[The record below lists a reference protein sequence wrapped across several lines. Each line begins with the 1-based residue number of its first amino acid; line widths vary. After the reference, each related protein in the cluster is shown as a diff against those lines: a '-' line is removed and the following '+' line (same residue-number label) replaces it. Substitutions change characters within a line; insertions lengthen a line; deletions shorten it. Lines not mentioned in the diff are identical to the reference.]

1 MGESGCLVPIG
12 VPAGIVS
19 GFEGVPDGGGLV
31 RFADRL
37 IALDPAEYRIWDAV
51 AVAPKPT
58 AFRAW
63 SKKSGVADAE
73 ELLRG
78 LGKAGLVAHWSLDDR
93 AENLADRYAITFM
106 GRFLG
111 NGFGRTGTFSLGDLQ
126 GSPRM
131 KVDLVTYE
139 CLLWSD
145 RRSSIAA
152 SCARVQSTKGGN
164 HPARH
169 VIELVPALMR
179 AGMVRLDTST
189 VDGKASQRPAS

>member
-37 IALDPAEYRIWDAV
+37 IALDPAEYRIWDAI
-51 AVAPKPT
+51 AVAPKPA

-63 SKKSGVADAE
+63 SKKSSVADSE
-73 ELLRG
+73 EHLRG
-78 LGKAGLVAHWSLDDR
+78 LGKAGLVAHWRLDDH
-93 AENLADRYAITFM
+93 AEDLADRYAITFM

-111 NGFGRTGTFSLGDLQ
+111 NGLGRTGTFRLGDLQ
-126 GSPRM
+126 GRPRV

-139 CLLWSD
+139 CLLWSGGRD
-145 RRSSIAA
+145 SITAC
-152 SCARVQSTKGGN
+152 CARVHSTKGAN
-164 HPARH
+164 DHARH
-169 VIELVPALMR
+169 VIEAVPALMR
-179 AGMVRLDTST
+179 SGMVRLDAST
-189 VDGKASQRPAS
+189 ADGKATQRPAS